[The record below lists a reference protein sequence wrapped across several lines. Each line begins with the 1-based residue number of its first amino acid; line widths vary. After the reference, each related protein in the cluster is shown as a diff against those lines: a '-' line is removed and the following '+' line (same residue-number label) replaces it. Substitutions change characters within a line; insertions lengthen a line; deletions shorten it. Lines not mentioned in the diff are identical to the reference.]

1 MNPVDNMYNCRNC
14 GIRSFET
21 ERGLRQHER
30 HCMNNFASQDNNDL
44 PSQSQD
50 AEEEAPGRNVEQE
63 FRNAE
68 LRADQIW
75 GPHSVDDV
83 SQIIN
88 AIYEETVK
96 MRKNLFTLPSGS
108 AGKGYVKEMTRMI
121 ELWNNDTSL
130 KPFSLKGLMIMP
142 TLLLQKPSYRSK
154 AKEHSQCLERRLRDW
169 KAGNFDKIMNE
180 VRAIQSKLD
189 QTRRPMS
196 PEHLAKTFSKLILLG
211 KINAALKLINKKIL
225 LENVK

>member
-96 MRKNLFTLPSGS
+96 MRKTC
-108 AGKGYVKEMTRMI
+108 
-121 ELWNNDTSL
+121 SL
-130 KPFSLKGLMIMP
+130 CP
-142 TLLLQKPSYRSK
+142 
-154 AKEHSQCLERRLRDW
+154 
-169 KAGNFDKIMNE
+169 
-180 VRAIQSKLD
+180 LD
-189 QTRRPMS
+189 
-196 PEHLAKTFSKLILLG
+196 
-211 KINAALKLINKKIL
+211 L
-225 LENVK
+225 LEKGMLKR